1 MAGAHLSKFI
11 ALFHFL
17 ELVRYK
23 EMEENSPERSGAQS
37 RVSSAASSHYNEEDH
52 GDEDVEVRA
61 SPTSL
66 VSLQ

>member
-17 ELVRYK
+17 ELLRYK
-23 EMEENSPERSGAQS
+23 EMGENSPERSGAQS